1 MLASE
6 IVGDA
11 VRRGHMQ
18 MTEAAALFASA
29 RQNLHKIA
37 PLFPGDPMVMR
48 IAEESVALVER
59 MVRAYSAEMP
69 DEGPH

>member
-1 MLASE
+1 
-6 IVGDA
+6 
-11 VRRGHMQ
+11 